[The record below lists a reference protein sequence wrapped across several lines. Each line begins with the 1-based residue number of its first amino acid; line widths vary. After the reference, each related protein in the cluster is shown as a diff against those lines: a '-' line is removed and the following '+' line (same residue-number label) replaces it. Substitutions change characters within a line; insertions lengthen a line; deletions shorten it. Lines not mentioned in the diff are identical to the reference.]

1 MLRKINY
8 YKFDFKK
15 QHKDDK
21 QVNYMLTKEMGE
33 EKYLQD
39 VFRLQHLYYLYFTK
53 NEETKTI
60 ILVRTGTHADLF

>member
-1 MLRKINY
+1 
-8 YKFDFKK
+8 
-15 QHKDDK
+15 
-21 QVNYMLTKEMGE
+21 MLTKEMGE